1 MVLDLSRRN
10 AFASLAI
17 ERGGDVVDRPGW
29 IDAQRLDPRARL
41 VLIDQAGR
49 AALDEDG
56 TLLRAPLRDT
66 PISEEELFL
75 GLDAGIPL
83 FASAG
88 AHAPGGWLGLREAAT
103 RLPAA
108 EASLF
113 AYARALLT
121 WHRGSRHCGACGAP
135 TSLRPGGRARRC
147 TNEACGRE
155 HFPRTDPAIIVLVE
169 HQGRC
174 LLGRQPSW
182 AKRRFSTLAGF
193 VEPGETLEDAVRR
206 EVAEEAGVRVGAC
219 HYRSSQPWPFPGAL
233 MIGFRAE
240 AEDPSLQLG
249 DELAEAEWFSAK
261 ALVEAVASRSIGI
274 SPPLSVARQLINEW
288 VEEQGQALPAI

>member
-1 MVLDLSRRN
+1 MLPELSRRN
-10 AFASLAI
+10 AFASLSI

-29 IDAQRLDPRARL
+29 VDAQRLDPRARL
-41 VLIDQAGR
+41 ILIDQDGR
-49 AALDEDG
+49 AALDASG
-56 TLLRAPLRDT
+56 NLLRTPLRST
-66 PISEEELFL
+66 PITEEELFL

-88 AHAPGGWLGLREAAT
+88 TEAPGGWLGLREAAT
-103 RLPAA
+103 QLPAA

-121 WHRGSRHCGACGAP
+121 WHRSSRHCGACGAT

-219 HYRSSQPWPFPGAL
+219 RYRSSQPWPFPGAL

-240 AEDPSLQLG
+240 AEDPALQLG
-249 DELAEAEWFSAK
+249 EELAEAEWFSAS

-288 VEEQGQALPAI
+288 VEEQGFSLPET